1 MAVAAV
7 REAEA
12 GDASAMA
19 AVQLDVWRTPY
30 ADFVPAEV
38 LSAVDY
44 ESATRAWK
52 LAIISAG
59 PAYVLV
65 ATEGSEVVGFAA
77 GAGSEVSALVV
88 APRWTRRGHGGRL
101 LGTLAERLRS
111 GGRSGWPRA
120 TRRPGRSFLATVG
133 HRMERCGRRIM
144 ARGCC
149 ASCGTPGRCGRAGSR
164 RTWPRPGRTGFGCAG
179 VRRSSG

>member
-19 AVQLDVWRTPY
+19 AVQLDVWRTAY

-111 GGRSGWPRA
+111 GGSLRGEIWVAEGDAAARAFFPGHGWAPD
-120 TRRPGRSFLATVG
+120 GTVRTSHHG
-133 HRMERCGRRIM
+133 
-144 ARGCC
+144 ARVLRELRHTG
-149 ASCGTPGRCGRAGSR
+149 AL
-164 RTWPRPGRTGFGCAG
+164 RTSWE
-179 VRRSSG
+179 